1 MIFTLKRVIG
11 TLLAAALLPA
21 AAAAGEERLELR
33 LASGTQIHVRVLRAS
48 DGAVRLPA
56 IVVLGGLERGSGVV
70 DLMPRTDD
78 AVLVGFDYPLELP
91 QRLRWTEV
99 LPLARRLEKG
109 IHETIDAAGRVH
121 ALLARR
127 ADIDAD
133 RLTIVGVSLGA
144 PFAVIS
150 AAEQDW
156 RGLVIIDGF
165 GDLPRTLRHQFARR
179 WRPRYGVFAEAM
191 AWLAQTV
198 AMLLIDVPEP
208 EDSARRLRPDQ
219 RVYMINAEDDEF
231 VPSRSRQALQDALRQ
246 SGAQLSFETLPGHHV
261 RAGDEGVI
269 AQLHSRASEWM
280 RGQGLVD

>member
-1 MIFTLKRVIG
+1 
-11 TLLAAALLPA
+11 LAAALLPA
-21 AAAAGEERLELR
+21 AAAAREEQLALR
-33 LASGTQIHVRVLRAS
+33 LASGTQVHVRLLRAS
-48 DGAVRLPA
+48 DSAVRLPA

-70 DLMPRTDD
+70 DLIPRTTD
-78 AVLVGFDYPLELP
+78 AVLVGFDYPLALP
-91 QRLRWTEV
+91 QQLRWTEA

-109 IHETIDAAGRVH
+109 ILETIEAVGRLH

-144 PFAVIS
+144 PFAVIG
-150 AAEQDW
+150 AADQDW

-179 WRPRYGVFAEAM
+179 WRPRYGVLAEAL
-191 AWLAQTV
+191 AWLAQRA

-208 EDSARRLRPDQ
+208 EDSARRLRRDQ

-231 VPSRSRQALQDALRQ
+231 VPQRSRQALQDALRQ
-246 SGAQLSFETLPGHHV
+246 SGAQLTFETLPGRHV
-261 RAGDEGVI
+261 RARDEPVI
-269 AQLHSRASEWM
+269 AQLYSRASAWM
-280 RGQGLVD
+280 GRQGLVDYDRARQ

>member
-1 MIFTLKRVIG
+1 M
-11 TLLAAALLPA
+11 AAALLPA
-21 AAAAGEERLELR
+21 AAAAREEQLALR
-33 LASGTQIHVRVLRAS
+33 LASGTQVHVRLLRAS
-48 DGAVRLPA
+48 DSAVRLPA

-70 DLMPRTDD
+70 DLIPRTTD
-78 AVLVGFDYPLELP
+78 AVLVGFDYPLALP
-91 QRLRWTEV
+91 QQLRWTEA

-109 IHETIDAAGRVH
+109 ILETIEAVGRLH

-144 PFAVIS
+144 PFAVIG
-150 AAEQDW
+150 AADQNW

-179 WRPRYGVFAEAM
+179 WRPRYGVLAEAL
-191 AWLAQTV
+191 AWLAQRA

-208 EDSARRLRPDQ
+208 EDSARRLRRDQ

-231 VPSRSRQALQDALRQ
+231 VPQRSRQALQDALRQ
-246 SGAQLSFETLPGHHV
+246 SGAQLTFETQPGRHV
-261 RAGDEGVI
+261 RARDEPVI
-269 AQLHSRASEWM
+269 AQLYSRASAWM
-280 RGQGLVD
+280 GRQGLVDYDRARQ